1 MRDIRPP
8 IRTHSR
14 SQPRPIPSRPV
25 TYSVR
30 RRTTTT
36 ITTTINDVIVAPQY
50 TKTQTVTSTQTEI
63 PKITPVVPAMQVPP
77 SDEPPVST
85 HSKEM
90 ASSEDMSLQRLS
102 FWQRL
107 RAPKVRSLL
116 GAGVV
121 VVFIGVASYVVVDTW
136 LTNNRVKAQLS
147 TDTAMLVS
155 DDPEKRQ
162 AAEGRDEQDLPSNF
176 LANYKVAADLP
187 RALYVDKL
195 DIAARVLPMGVN
207 PDGAMQAPINIF
219 DSGWYSGSAR
229 PGTPGAAVIDAH
241 ASGPTRQGLFAYLN
255 TLAAGDV
262 VTIERGDGAKL
273 SYKVVH
279 TETVALDAV
288 DMTKVLLPHGT
299 ATEGLNLITCDGQWL
314 QSSGTYDKRTIVYTE
329 RML

>member
-1 MRDIRPP
+1 M
-8 IRTHSR
+8 
-14 SQPRPIPSRPV
+14 
-25 TYSVR
+25 YSVR

-36 ITTTINDVIVAPQY
+36 TTTINDVIVVPQY
-50 TKTQTVTSTQTEI
+50 VKVHTATPTQTET
-63 PKITPVVPAMQVPP
+63 PKATPVMPVMHVPP
-77 SDEPPVST
+77 SNEPPVST
-85 HSKEM
+85 RPEETT
-90 ASSEDMSLQRLS
+90 SSGDESLQRSS
-102 FWQRL
+102 FRQRL
-107 RAPKVRSLL
+107 RVPKVRNLL
-116 GAGVV
+116 GAGIAI
-121 VVFIGVASYVVVDTW
+121 VFIGVASYVVIDTW

-147 TDTAMLVS
+147 TDAAMLVS

-255 TLAAGDV
+255 TLVAGDV
-262 VTIERGDGAKL
+262 VTIERGDGTKL